1 MSKYRSEK
9 NIETHSPFCK
19 HGRAASE
26 VTPFVASAKMLESF
40 SETADQFERGVALAN
55 LVSRSNLEQSVR
67 ALESFHTR
75 HTASP
80 NRSQVTD
87 WLVEQFRGFGYNDVN
102 LDPFTRNGLNLNNV
116 ICVKPGQNDATET
129 IILCGHYDS
138 IINSSPNNTT
148 LRAPGANDN
157 ATGIAVILET
167 ARLLAAEPLDR
178 TVQFACFTG
187 EEQGFLGAEAY
198 SAKVKQAN
206 LNLRFLLNLDQIG
219 FPSATKEV
227 VIEHD
232 KGNVLPNNDQ
242 PSNLLAQTLAQVAQT
257 RLNIPIGTAGIERS
271 DYMPFEALGYT
282 VVGLYESGPYEHQH
296 TNRDTSEKIDFDYL
310 VNMAKITVAAMFA

>member
-1 MSKYRSEK
+1 MSKHGSEK
-9 NIETHSPFCK
+9 NLETHSPFCK
-19 HGRAASE
+19 HGRAASKI
-26 VTPFVASAKMLESF
+26 TPFVASAKT
-40 SETADQFERGVALAN
+40 SELVSAKANQFDKGVALAN

-67 ALESFHTR
+67 TLEIFHTR

-87 WLVEQFRGFGYNDVN
+87 WLVAQFRGFGYTNVN
-102 LDPFTRNGLNLNNV
+102 LDPFTAIGLNMNNV
-116 ICVKPGQNDATET
+116 ICVKPAQNSAAET

-138 IINSSPNNTT
+138 IINSNPTNAT

-178 TVQFACFTG
+178 AVQFVCFSG

-206 LNLRFLLNLDQIG
+206 ISLRFLLNLDQIG

-242 PSNLLAQTLAQVAQT
+242 SSKLLAQTLAQVAQT

-271 DYMPFEALGYT
+271 DYMPFEARGYT
-282 VVGLYESGPYEHQH
+282 VIGLYESGDYQHQH
-296 TNRDTSEKIDFDYL
+296 TNRDTSEKIDYDYL
-310 VNMAKITVAAMFA
+310 VNMSKITITAMFA

>member
-1 MSKYRSEK
+1 MSTYRSEK
-9 NIETHSPFCK
+9 NSETHSPFCK
-19 HGRAASE
+19 HGRAASK
-26 VTPFVASAKMLESF
+26 VTPFVASAKMSK
-40 SETADQFERGVALAN
+40 SVSKKADQFDRGVALAN
-55 LVSRSNLEQSVR
+55 EVSKSNLEQSVR

-80 NRSQVTD
+80 NISQVTD
-87 WLVEQFRGFGYNDVN
+87 FLIAQFRGFGYTDVN
-102 LDPFTRNGLNLNNV
+102 LDPFTKNGLNLNNV
-116 ICVKPGQNDATET
+116 ICIKPGQNNATET

-138 IINSSPNNTT
+138 VIANKPTNTT

-167 ARLLAAEPLDR
+167 ARLLAAEPLNR
-178 TVQFACFTG
+178 AVQFACFTG
-187 EEQGFLGAEAY
+187 EELGFFGSEAY
-198 SAKVKQAN
+198 AAKVKQAN
-206 LNLRFLLNLDQIG
+206 LDLRFLVNLDQIG

-232 KGNVLPNNDQ
+232 EGNVLPNNDQ
-242 PSNLLAQTLAQVAQT
+242 PSKLLAETLAQVAQT

-282 VVGLYESGPYEHQH
+282 CVGLYESGEYPHQH